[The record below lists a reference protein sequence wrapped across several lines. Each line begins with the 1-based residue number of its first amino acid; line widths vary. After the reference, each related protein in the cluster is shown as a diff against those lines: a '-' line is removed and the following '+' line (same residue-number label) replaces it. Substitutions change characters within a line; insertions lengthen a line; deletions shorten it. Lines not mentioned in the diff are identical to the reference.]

1 MRREIEVAS
10 VDEKVTKP
18 ITAQAYISEERHSG
32 LYPTQ
37 DYLNLLI
44 QGARERG
51 LSPEYINKLATTNTV
66 TMARTRRHNRRG
78 F

>member
-1 MRREIEVAS
+1 MVAS

-32 LYPTQ
+32 LYQTQ

-44 QGARERG
+44 QGARRED
-51 LSPEYINKLATTNTV
+51 
-66 TMARTRRHNRRG
+66 
-78 F
+78 